1 MDAVEKRAAGETLSV
16 RDEQRLRNHQLRMMR
31 RQWLNDLVRILY
43 ENTVQGPGLYTLF
56 YYYFQIVSP
65 REPLY
70 PNNNVHEMGTRGTVM
85 FRRAHIMWN
94 ALGAKALVPANRNWH
109 FQPIVMNEFYYGK
122 YVPIKM

>member
-1 MDAVEKRAAGETLSV
+1 MYIRK
-16 RDEQRLRNHQLRMMR
+16 
-31 RQWLNDLVRILY
+31 Y
-43 ENTVQGPGLYTLF
+43 TVF
-56 YYYFQIVSP
+56 YKLFQIVSP

-122 YVPIKM
+122 YVVMKILKIK